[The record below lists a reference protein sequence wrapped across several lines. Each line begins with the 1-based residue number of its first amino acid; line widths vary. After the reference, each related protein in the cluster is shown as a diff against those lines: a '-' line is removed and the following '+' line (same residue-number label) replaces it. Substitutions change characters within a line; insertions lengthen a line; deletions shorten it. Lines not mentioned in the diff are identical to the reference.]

1 MLKRKKTLS
10 KLLAT
15 TMVLTSFT
23 VNASAAEVNTSTI
36 GGNDRYETA
45 IKISENGWSSSDR
58 AVLING
64 EKGLVDALTATP
76 YAYAK
81 NAPILITGQGKLTT
95 STKNRL
101 SAMNVKNVDIVG
113 GVNSVSNQVVNELKN
128 MGITVNRISGASRY
142 DTSLAVAKEVDK
154 IQDVSEIAVVN
165 GDKGIPDAVSVAAPA
180 ASKKM
185 PILLAE
191 NSGLNSASKDFVN
204 GESVSKSYVIGSSNS
219 VSDSVMNSLPG
230 TKTRLGGADRHDTNA
245 AVIKEFYT
253 ASSLSNVYVAKSG
266 YVKNNDEI
274 VDALAAGVLAAKN
287 GNPVVLVGN
296 SINSSQQTLLA
307 GKKFTKLT
315 QIGMGVP
322 ANAVNQIKATQADE
336 ESAVNSVS
344 VVDYKTIKV
353 TGKLLDKLSASSF
366 SVSGNSVSS
375 YSPNTA
381 GTEATI
387 AFKNG
392 FSTNNTLSVISNL
405 GKTTTHSFSFKAD
418 ISSVQA
424 ITKEIAVK
432 GIQSL
437 EFTVNNEAK
446 PRTLDEIKALG
457 WKVEFKSDQP
467 IFYSGNGDAVNNS
480 KTSETGKLRTKIDT
494 NTIPFK
500 KDDLFLYTLTLTKG
514 SVKYT
519 TEQHV
524 KVVNKTQQISEI
536 TSFKIQT
543 EEDVVL
549 SEKNNLMTNEKAKIV
564 EIKAKDKSGNIVDI
578 DTTTFNNNYTIKSGN
593 PGIVLPNASTNEIK
607 AQGPGST
614 TITISDGTVTSKPVT
629 INVSNGTRELGG
641 VVFTPSSIS
650 ILKSGEMT
658 VTAKLTDQK
667 GEFLKGKTIFTDGS
681 PITNTDNKVI
691 ANVYS
696 ITESNAKGESTIVI
710 KATNEIGSGSISV
723 KYGNN
728 ITKTLSVTVGDSAAV
743 DSWNLEID
751 QTKSQSK
758 DNKIDV
764 YEKVEDKSISFDLK
778 QYSGAFP
785 LGNVDLNNIK
795 VQDPSNSIPQTG
807 LYIASNKPECATVS
821 KDANGKI
828 LVNAIKAS
836 AGKFKISVYNNGNVV
851 KSIEIE
857 VVDTTPKITNIA
869 IDNSALNVSF
879 ESSKAPK
886 KYDVIN
892 SLFDITNDIDGSIVK
907 GISIQGTGGTIKYT
921 PGTEKVDQTDGTDGA
936 DATYGKFTIDGTPI
950 GTISMDTNYKELN
963 NSGIIDL
970 SNTDLKGKTVNAI
983 VKVYHGN
990 DTTNLYKQYEVTI
1003 NIQ

>member
-81 NAPILITGQGKLTT
+81 NAPILITAQGKLTT

-191 NSGLNSASKDFVN
+191 NGGLNSASKDFVN

-287 GNPVVLVGN
+287 GNPVVLVGK

-322 ANAVNQIKATQADE
+322 ANSVNQIKATQADE

-375 YSPNTA
+375 YTPNTA

-387 AFKNG
+387 AFNNAFG
-392 FSTNNTLSVISNL
+392 SSNTLSVTSNL
-405 GKTTTHSFSFKAD
+405 GKVTTHTFTYNTN

-424 ITKEIAVK
+424 STKEVGK
-432 GIQSL
+432 SGLQYL
-437 EFTVNNEAK
+437 EVTVNGSEKRSVKQLNEQ
-446 PRTLDEIKALG
+446 G
-457 WKVEFKSDQP
+457 WKVEFEANEKV
-467 IFYSGNGDAVNNS
+467 FYNNGTTPG
-480 KTSETGKLRTKIDT
+480 KYTSEDGKLLTSL
-494 NTIPFK
+494 
-500 KDDLFLYTLTLTKG
+500 DLGFSTFNYEVTLTKG
-514 SVKYT
+514 NDILKT
-519 TEQHV
+519 TSKGYV
-524 KVVNKTQQISEI
+524 
-536 TSFKIQT
+536 
-543 EEDVVL
+543 D
-549 SEKNNLMTNEKAKIV
+549 
-564 EIKAKDKSGNIVDI
+564 IVDKANQYSSI
-578 DTTTFNNNYTIKSGN
+578 DSFS
-593 PGIVLPNASTNEIK
+593 
-607 AQGPGST
+607 
-614 TITISDGTVTSKPVT
+614 ISNDGTVLTSNTLVVGETLKVTDFKATNKNGTTIEIDDLTNNSVDVKSSNEAVISAKHSGANKNTLTAVSTGSAVITVTDGTVKKEITLTVKEEARKINSVTAKSSTLYIAASNTEGVETIVNLKDQYGDPFTGTPGFKDVKKVSTTGTSATDIANVDMNELPNDKGELSIKITPVDTVTAALNAPLEIKSADNSKTWTKINVYVSGVTGTKSAKFEYVDKTADANLDVYDTQDNEVAFNINEYIGNYIIGSSTSVSIGSVSDDKDKYSVVVKDADKNGDKALITLSGKDVKIKALKEGSIDIQLYLEGKLKTTTRINIKDSTPTISKVDFKNVDTVTKLDSGSKYDPIREVLDLTNFEDSKIVVGGITVTGKGGDVEYIAPGSLVIKKNVKGVTSTTNVGKIEVSANFGTDNIGEDNKVTLTSGDKGTITVKIYTKRKADATIDNTTNPITKT
-629 INVSNGTRELGG
+629 INV
-641 VVFTPSSIS
+641 
-650 ILKSGEMT
+650 
-658 VTAKLTDQK
+658 D
-667 GEFLKGKTIFTDGS
+667 
-681 PITNTDNKVI
+681 
-691 ANVYS
+691 
-696 ITESNAKGESTIVI
+696 I
-710 KATNEIGSGSISV
+710 K
-723 KYGNN
+723 
-728 ITKTLSVTVGDSAAV
+728 
-743 DSWNLEID
+743 
-751 QTKSQSK
+751 
-758 DNKIDV
+758 
-764 YEKVEDKSISFDLK
+764 
-778 QYSGAFP
+778 
-785 LGNVDLNNIK
+785 
-795 VQDPSNSIPQTG
+795 
-807 LYIASNKPECATVS
+807 
-821 KDANGKI
+821 
-828 LVNAIKAS
+828 
-836 AGKFKISVYNNGNVV
+836 
-851 KSIEIE
+851 
-857 VVDTTPKITNIA
+857 
-869 IDNSALNVSF
+869 
-879 ESSKAPK
+879 
-886 KYDVIN
+886 
-892 SLFDITNDIDGSIVK
+892 
-907 GISIQGTGGTIKYT
+907 
-921 PGTEKVDQTDGTDGA
+921 
-936 DATYGKFTIDGTPI
+936 
-950 GTISMDTNYKELN
+950 
-963 NSGIIDL
+963 
-970 SNTDLKGKTVNAI
+970 
-983 VKVYHGN
+983 
-990 DTTNLYKQYEVTI
+990 
-1003 NIQ
+1003 

>member
-81 NAPILITGQGKLTT
+81 NAPILITAQGKLTT

-113 GVNSVSNQVVNELKN
+113 GVNSVSNQVVNDLKN

-191 NSGLNSASKDFVN
+191 NGGLNSASKDFVN

-322 ANAVNQIKATQADE
+322 ANSVNQIKATQADE

-375 YSPNTA
+375 YTPNTA

-387 AFKNG
+387 AFSKA
-392 FSTNNTLSVISNL
+392 FDSSNTLSVTSNL
-405 GKTTTHSFSFKAD
+405 GKVTTHTFTYNTN

-424 ITKEIAVK
+424 STKEVGK
-432 GIQSL
+432 SGLQYL
-437 EFTVNNEAK
+437 EVTVNGSEKRSVKQLNEQ
-446 PRTLDEIKALG
+446 G
-457 WKVEFKSDQP
+457 WKVEFTANMPVFYGGKS
-467 IFYSGNGDAVNNS
+467 
-480 KTSETGKLRTKIDT
+480 TSEDGKLITSFDGATYKT
-494 NTIPFK
+494 FNYEVK
-500 KDDLFLYTLTLTKG
+500 LTKG
-514 SVKYT
+514 NATIPSEKGYVDI
-519 TEQHV
+519 V
-524 KVVNKTQQISEI
+524 DKVSQLEKID
-536 TSFKIQT
+536 SFKLSL
-543 EEDVVL
+543 EDVVL
-549 SEKNNLMTNEKAKIV
+549 NSNTAVLNDVIDITDFKAINKNGSEKNLESLTYINEIDVKSSNESVVSVQKTGALKNQLTAVSVGSSTITVTDGTVSKTVTISVKEAQRKASTATVSNSRLYVASGEKEVKTTVTVKDQYGDPMKGYKGFNSGYIKSTTGEKPQIATYSIAGSGNGKNETNSKGALDIVFNSHATNTGSGSLVLKNDDDKTWATINVNVSKI
-564 EIKAKDKSGNIVDI
+564 DKSTSFKLENIDSKADNVIDVYSTDDKNVTYNINEYNSYYLYGTALDVTAYNKASEVPKPDVTSTETKYAVVSSDTDVATVDVNDVKDSDNKIIAKNIV
-578 DTTTFNNNYTIKSGN
+578 
-593 PGIVLPNASTNEIK
+593 VNAVKQGSTDLKIYVNGVYK
-607 AQGPGST
+607 TKT
-614 TITISDGTVTSKPVT
+614 TITVKD
-629 INVSNGTRELGG
+629 N
-641 VVFTPSSIS
+641 TPS
-650 ILKSGEMT
+650 
-658 VTAKLTDQK
+658 
-667 GEFLKGKTIFTDGS
+667 
-681 PITNTDNKVI
+681 
-691 ANVYS
+691 
-696 ITESNAKGESTIVI
+696 
-710 KATNEIGSGSISV
+710 
-723 KYGNN
+723 
-728 ITKTLSVTVGDSAAV
+728 
-743 DSWNLEID
+743 
-751 QTKSQSK
+751 
-758 DNKIDV
+758 
-764 YEKVEDKSISFDLK
+764 
-778 QYSGAFP
+778 
-785 LGNVDLNNIK
+785 
-795 VQDPSNSIPQTG
+795 
-807 LYIASNKPECATVS
+807 
-821 KDANGKI
+821 
-828 LVNAIKAS
+828 
-836 AGKFKISVYNNGNVV
+836 
-851 KSIEIE
+851 
-857 VVDTTPKITNIA
+857 ITNIDFRDVEKIKEA
-869 IDNSALNVSF
+869 TNG
-879 ESSKAPK
+879 
-886 KYDVIN
+886 YDVIQN
-892 SLFDITNDIDGSIVK
+892 VLDLAEYNDETLVGGIAVSGKGGDVIYNPEEKSLEVYKGKENDKVVYTEIGKIEVTNDFGVDTSNPNVVNLKAGDKGNILIKVYVK
-907 GISIQGTGGTIKYT
+907 RSGGTIDINSNPIIKII
-921 PGTEKVDQTDGTDGA
+921 EVDIPT
-936 DATYGKFTIDGTPI
+936 
-950 GTISMDTNYKELN
+950 
-963 NSGIIDL
+963 
-970 SNTDLKGKTVNAI
+970 SN
-983 VKVYHGN
+983 
-990 DTTNLYKQYEVTI
+990 
-1003 NIQ
+1003 

>member
-45 IKISENGWSSSDR
+45 IKISENGWTSSDR

-128 MGITVNRISGASRY
+128 MGITANRISGASRY

-191 NSGLNSASKDFVN
+191 NGGLNSVSKDFVN

-322 ANAVNQIKATQADE
+322 ANSVNQIKATQADE

-375 YSPNTA
+375 YTPNTA

-387 AFKNG
+387 AFNNA
-392 FSTNNTLSVISNL
+392 FASSNTLSVTSNL
-405 GKTTTHSFSFKAD
+405 GKVTTHTFTYNTN

-424 ITKEIAVK
+424 STKEVGK
-432 GIQSL
+432 SGLQYL
-437 EFTVNNEAK
+437 ELTVNGSEKRSVKQLNEQ
-446 PRTLDEIKALG
+446 G
-457 WKVEFKSDQP
+457 WKVEFTSNEAV
-467 IFYSGNGDAVNNS
+467 FYGGNSTSTDGKLITDFNNS
-480 KTSETGKLRTKIDT
+480 EFKTFNYQVK
-494 NTIPFK
+494 
-500 KDDLFLYTLTLTKG
+500 LTKG
-514 SVKYT
+514 NTV
-519 TEQHV
+519 
-524 KVVNKTQQISEI
+524 IP
-536 TSFKIQT
+536 
-543 EEDVVL
+543 
-549 SEKNNLMTNEKAKIV
+549 SEKGYVDIVDKKSQFSSIDSFDISTN
-564 EIKAKDKSGNIVDI
+564 NIVVSSKTVVIGEKINLTNFKATNKDGSKAEYGTLKNNQNI
-578 DTTTFNNNYTIKSGN
+578 DVKSSNIGVISAKLDGATDKNELTAVSAGKSTITVTDGN
-593 PGIVLPNASTNEIK
+593 VSKDIVLEVK
-607 AQGPGST
+607 EGQ
-614 TITISDGTVTSKPVT
+614 
-629 INVSNGTRELGG
+629 REA
-641 VVFTPSSIS
+641 
-650 ILKSGEMT
+650 KT
-658 VTAKLTDQK
+658 VTANPTTLYIATKNGETTTNVIVKDQFGDPYFGDTNFKVDDKLETTGSTPIEIATVAVGTEASK
-667 GEFLKGKTIFTDGS
+667 KT
-681 PITNTDNKVI
+681 
-691 ANVYS
+691 
-696 ITESNAKGESTIVI
+696 NAKGELALKITPDSVNTGNAPLYIKTSDGTTKLATINVYI
-710 KATNEIGSGSISV
+710 ANVTTSKSYKFENVDKKADT
-723 KYGNN
+723 
-728 ITKTLSVTVGDSAAV
+728 TL
-743 DSWNLEID
+743 
-751 QTKSQSK
+751 
-758 DNKIDV
+758 DV
-764 YEKVEDKSISFDLK
+764 YDDNDNSVYYNINEYSDNYLIGEVSLNDINTAVVDNTSGKYSVISSDTKIATVTKDDVKLK
-778 QYSGAFP
+778 ISAIKK
-785 LGNVDLNNIK
+785 GNVDLKVYKSGKLDYTVRLTIKDSTPTISNIDFKNVDTIKDVNPTYNAVTATLDLTKFSDEKTVLGGVTISGKGGDVEYSAADGKLRIFKLDSNGELTKDSTNVGSVK
-795 VQDPSNSIPQTG
+795 VTTNFNTGIVTGNEVALNKGAKGTITVAVYTKRSTDGEIDLNSSPLIKTIEVNIPQ
-807 LYIASNKPECATVS
+807 
-821 KDANGKI
+821 
-828 LVNAIKAS
+828 
-836 AGKFKISVYNNGNVV
+836 
-851 KSIEIE
+851 
-857 VVDTTPKITNIA
+857 
-869 IDNSALNVSF
+869 
-879 ESSKAPK
+879 
-886 KYDVIN
+886 
-892 SLFDITNDIDGSIVK
+892 
-907 GISIQGTGGTIKYT
+907 
-921 PGTEKVDQTDGTDGA
+921 
-936 DATYGKFTIDGTPI
+936 
-950 GTISMDTNYKELN
+950 
-963 NSGIIDL
+963 
-970 SNTDLKGKTVNAI
+970 
-983 VKVYHGN
+983 
-990 DTTNLYKQYEVTI
+990 
-1003 NIQ
+1003 

>member
-191 NSGLNSASKDFVN
+191 NGGLNSASKDFVN

-287 GNPVVLVGN
+287 GNPVVLVGK

-322 ANAVNQIKATQADE
+322 ANSVNQIKATQADE

-375 YSPNTA
+375 YTPNTA

-387 AFKNG
+387 AFNNAFG
-392 FSTNNTLSVISNL
+392 SSNTLSVTSNL
-405 GKTTTHSFSFKAD
+405 GKVTTHTFTYNTN

-424 ITKEIAVK
+424 STKEVGK
-432 GIQSL
+432 SGLQYL
-437 EFTVNNEAK
+437 EVTVNGSEKRSVKQLNEQ
-446 PRTLDEIKALG
+446 G
-457 WKVEFKSDQP
+457 WKVEFEANEKV
-467 IFYSGNGDAVNNS
+467 FYNNGTTPG
-480 KTSETGKLRTKIDT
+480 KYTSEDGKLLTSL
-494 NTIPFK
+494 
-500 KDDLFLYTLTLTKG
+500 DLGFSTFNYEVTLTKG
-514 SVKYT
+514 NDILKT
-519 TEQHV
+519 TSKGYV
-524 KVVNKTQQISEI
+524 
-536 TSFKIQT
+536 
-543 EEDVVL
+543 D
-549 SEKNNLMTNEKAKIV
+549 
-564 EIKAKDKSGNIVDI
+564 IVDKANQYSSI
-578 DTTTFNNNYTIKSGN
+578 DSFS
-593 PGIVLPNASTNEIK
+593 
-607 AQGPGST
+607 
-614 TITISDGTVTSKPVT
+614 ISNDGTVLTSNTLVVGETLKVTDFKATNKNGTTIEIDDLTNNSVDVKSSNEAVISAKHSGANKNTLTAVSTGSAVITVTDGTVKKEITLTVKEEARKINSVTAKSSTLYIAASNTEGVETIVNLKDQYGDPFTGTPGFKDVKKVSTTGTSATDIANVDMNELPNDKGELSIKITPVDTVTAALNAPLEIKSADNSKTWTKINVYVSGVTGTKSAKFEYVDKTADANLDVYDTQDNEVAFNINEYIGNYIIGSSTSVSIGSVSDDKDKYSVVVKDADKNGDKALITLSGKDVKIKALKEGSIDIQLYLEGKLKTTTRINIKDSTPTISKVDFKNVDTVTKLDSGSKYDPIREVLDLTNFEDSKIVVGGITVTGKGGDVEYIAPGSLVIKKNVKGVTSTTNVGKIEVSANFGTDNIGEDNKVTLTSGDKGTITVKIYTKRKADATIDNTTNPITKT
-629 INVSNGTRELGG
+629 INV
-641 VVFTPSSIS
+641 
-650 ILKSGEMT
+650 
-658 VTAKLTDQK
+658 D
-667 GEFLKGKTIFTDGS
+667 
-681 PITNTDNKVI
+681 
-691 ANVYS
+691 
-696 ITESNAKGESTIVI
+696 I
-710 KATNEIGSGSISV
+710 K
-723 KYGNN
+723 
-728 ITKTLSVTVGDSAAV
+728 
-743 DSWNLEID
+743 
-751 QTKSQSK
+751 
-758 DNKIDV
+758 
-764 YEKVEDKSISFDLK
+764 
-778 QYSGAFP
+778 
-785 LGNVDLNNIK
+785 
-795 VQDPSNSIPQTG
+795 
-807 LYIASNKPECATVS
+807 
-821 KDANGKI
+821 
-828 LVNAIKAS
+828 
-836 AGKFKISVYNNGNVV
+836 
-851 KSIEIE
+851 
-857 VVDTTPKITNIA
+857 
-869 IDNSALNVSF
+869 
-879 ESSKAPK
+879 
-886 KYDVIN
+886 
-892 SLFDITNDIDGSIVK
+892 
-907 GISIQGTGGTIKYT
+907 
-921 PGTEKVDQTDGTDGA
+921 
-936 DATYGKFTIDGTPI
+936 
-950 GTISMDTNYKELN
+950 
-963 NSGIIDL
+963 
-970 SNTDLKGKTVNAI
+970 
-983 VKVYHGN
+983 
-990 DTTNLYKQYEVTI
+990 
-1003 NIQ
+1003 

>member
-81 NAPILITGQGKLTT
+81 NAPILITAQGKLTT

-191 NSGLNSASKDFVN
+191 NGGLNSASKDFVN

-322 ANAVNQIKATQADE
+322 ANSVNQIKATQADE

-375 YSPNTA
+375 YTPNTA

-387 AFKNG
+387 AFNNAFG
-392 FSTNNTLSVISNL
+392 SSNTLSVTSNL
-405 GKTTTHSFSFKAD
+405 GKVTTHTFTYNTN

-424 ITKEIAVK
+424 STKEVGK
-432 GIQSL
+432 SGLQYL
-437 EFTVNNEAK
+437 EVTVNGSEKRSVKQLNEQ
-446 PRTLDEIKALG
+446 G
-457 WKVEFKSDQP
+457 WKVEFEANEKV
-467 IFYSGNGDAVNNS
+467 FYNNGTTPG
-480 KTSETGKLRTKIDT
+480 KYTSEDGKLLTSL
-494 NTIPFK
+494 
-500 KDDLFLYTLTLTKG
+500 DLSFSTFNYEVTLTKG
-514 SVKYT
+514 NDILKT
-519 TEQHV
+519 TSKGYV
-524 KVVNKTQQISEI
+524 
-536 TSFKIQT
+536 
-543 EEDVVL
+543 D
-549 SEKNNLMTNEKAKIV
+549 
-564 EIKAKDKSGNIVDI
+564 IVDKANQYSSI
-578 DTTTFNNNYTIKSGN
+578 DSFS
-593 PGIVLPNASTNEIK
+593 
-607 AQGPGST
+607 
-614 TITISDGTVTSKPVT
+614 ISNDGTVLTSNTLVVGETLKVTDFKATNKNGTTIEIDDLTNNSVDVKSSNEAVISAKHSGTNKNTLTAVSTGSAVITVTDGTVKKEITLTVKEEARKINSVTAKSSTLYIAASNTEGVETIVNLKDQYGDPFTGTPGFKDVKKVSTTGTSATDIANVDMNELPNDKGELSIKITPVDTVTAALNAPLEIKSADNSKTWTKINVYVSGVTGTKSAKFEYVDKTADANLDVYDTQDNEVAFNINEYIGNYIIGSSTSVSIGSVSDDKDKYSVVVKDADKNGDKALITLSGKDVKIKALKEGSIDIQLYLEGKLKTTTRINIKDSTPTISKVDFKNVDTVTKLDSGSKYDPIREVLDLTNFEDSKIVVGGITVTGKGGDVEYIAPGSLVIKKNVKGVTSTTNVGKIEVSANFGTDNIGEDNKVTLTSGDKGTITVKIYTKRKADATIDNTTNPITKT
-629 INVSNGTRELGG
+629 INV
-641 VVFTPSSIS
+641 
-650 ILKSGEMT
+650 
-658 VTAKLTDQK
+658 D
-667 GEFLKGKTIFTDGS
+667 
-681 PITNTDNKVI
+681 
-691 ANVYS
+691 
-696 ITESNAKGESTIVI
+696 I
-710 KATNEIGSGSISV
+710 K
-723 KYGNN
+723 
-728 ITKTLSVTVGDSAAV
+728 
-743 DSWNLEID
+743 
-751 QTKSQSK
+751 
-758 DNKIDV
+758 
-764 YEKVEDKSISFDLK
+764 
-778 QYSGAFP
+778 
-785 LGNVDLNNIK
+785 
-795 VQDPSNSIPQTG
+795 
-807 LYIASNKPECATVS
+807 
-821 KDANGKI
+821 
-828 LVNAIKAS
+828 
-836 AGKFKISVYNNGNVV
+836 
-851 KSIEIE
+851 
-857 VVDTTPKITNIA
+857 
-869 IDNSALNVSF
+869 
-879 ESSKAPK
+879 
-886 KYDVIN
+886 
-892 SLFDITNDIDGSIVK
+892 
-907 GISIQGTGGTIKYT
+907 
-921 PGTEKVDQTDGTDGA
+921 
-936 DATYGKFTIDGTPI
+936 
-950 GTISMDTNYKELN
+950 
-963 NSGIIDL
+963 
-970 SNTDLKGKTVNAI
+970 
-983 VKVYHGN
+983 
-990 DTTNLYKQYEVTI
+990 
-1003 NIQ
+1003 